1 MDNCDKSERRQI
13 GEANRRAY
21 MVTTR
26 VCLGGWLVL
35 TVLGMVFETGL
46 LPMPVL
52 VVVWGTLQMSYTL
65 ACIRMSKRGGAQHGV
80 F

>member
-1 MDNCDKSERRQI
+1 MRQVGAPPDRRGQPP
-13 GEANRRAY
+13 GLY
-21 MVTTR
+21 GHHPGVP
-26 VCLGGWLVL
+26 GGWLVL